1 MGHATAWPYFCTQKI
16 KEEYLMKYTIG
27 LSGKANAA
35 QAERLAKGYCY
46 FHIKKGNRIVAQVE
60 AVLDDLV
67 ACYDVDGKDL
77 EFVLSSLHRMG
88 FSGLS
93 SVESEHRLGPCYC
106 QTEFVCGVQL

>member
-1 MGHATAWPYFCTQKI
+1 
-16 KEEYLMKYTIG
+16 MKYTIG

-35 QAERLAKGYCY
+35 QAERLANGYCY
-46 FHIKKGNRIVAQVE
+46 FHIKMGNRIVAQVE

-77 EFVLSSLHRMG
+77 EFVLRSLQCMG

-93 SVESEHRLGPCYC
+93 SIESEHWLGPCYC

>member
-27 LSGKANAA
+27 LSGKANVA
-35 QAERLAKGYCY
+35 QAERLANGYCY

-67 ACYDVDGKDL
+67 ACYNVDGKNL
-77 EFVLSSLHRMG
+77 EFVLRSLQCMG

-93 SVESEHRLGPCYC
+93 SIESELWLGPCYC